1 MHLFVS
7 QCKTY
12 NRIDSEHHQRSATR
26 HHLIA
31 IPLCWKSLGSH
42 LELLPRQPDIRAT
55 DLDGVG
61 IMIIVLQ

>member
-12 NRIDSEHHQRSATR
+12 NRIDSEHHLRSATR
-26 HHLIA
+26 HHIIA

-42 LELLPRQPDIRAT
+42 LELLPRHAYIRAAGLN
-55 DLDGVG
+55 DVG